1 MKEISRNILVFTAA
15 AIVTIM
21 GGCADRLVRT
31 DVDVSSI
38 PDQTYDV
45 VVYGSPSSWYYAV
58 VLDIPDDGTEV
69 FIRKNRYTKRIGMD
83 SSRRYVEAFDNR
95 IRFYR
100 TVKISDEN
108 GVARGYLMVS
118 IRLKHWIKRVE
129 DGIMVIVEIDESY
142 LGPR

>member
-1 MKEISRNILVFTAA
+1 
-15 AIVTIM
+15 
-21 GGCADRLVRT
+21 
-31 DVDVSSI
+31 VDVSSI

-45 VVYGSPSSWYYAV
+45 TVYGNPWSWYYAV

-69 FIRKNRYTKRIGMD
+69 FIRKTRYTKRIGMD
-83 SSRRYVEAFDNR
+83 SPRRYVEAFDNR

-118 IRLKHWIKRVE
+118 IRLKHWIKTGE
-129 DGIMVIVEIDESY
+129 GGIMVIVEIDESY